1 LYKRIVLA
9 YDGSLEGRNALREG
23 VLLGQR
29 SKAELFLFAVAPA
42 VSIAGAEVLDA
53 YDEILRDGIAKAKE
67 LGVTLSGHMAY
78 GDPVA
83 EISAFAKKVG
93 ADLVVVSHRRKS
105 LLERWWTG
113 SDQGYLSDRLDCSL
127 LISKKILDN
136 EVFADLMKQAEAVAD
151 K

>member
-23 VLLGQR
+23 VLLGQI

-53 YDEILRDGIAKAKE
+53 YDDILRDGIAKANE

-78 GDPVA
+78 GDPVT

-93 ADLVVVSHRRKS
+93 ADLVVVSYRRKS

-113 SDQGYLSDRLDCSL
+113 SDQGYLSERLECSL
-127 LISKKILDN
+127 LISKNILSR
-136 EVFADLMKQAEAVAD
+136 EEFTERMKRA
-151 K
+151 